1 MANQTYSL
9 YTNGSEIVGL
19 HIANMPNRMLLQ
31 LEHILCIPVVLK
43 RSVCTCQTCKIKCYC
58 TPNKYPIYKWFR
70 NCGFTHVKDAK
81 SNDIS
86 LQTYNLYT
94 NGSEIASLHMSNRPN
109 KMLLHSEHIPCISM
123 VQKLSVCTCQTGQIK
138 CYCAPSI

>member
-1 MANQTYSL
+1 MAHQTYSL

-43 RSVCTCQTCKIKCYC
+43 RSVFTCQTCKIKCYC
-58 TPNKYPIYKWFR
+58 TLNIYLIYKWFR
-70 NCGFTHVKDAK
+70 NCGFAHVKDAK
-81 SNDIS
+81 YNDIA

-94 NGSEIASLHMSNRPN
+94 NGSEIVSLHISNMPN
-109 KMLLHSEHIPCISM
+109 EMILHIPYCYEP
-123 VQKLSVCTCQTGQIK
+123 QIINLRNPVVVLPRLINR
-138 CYCAPSI
+138 CF